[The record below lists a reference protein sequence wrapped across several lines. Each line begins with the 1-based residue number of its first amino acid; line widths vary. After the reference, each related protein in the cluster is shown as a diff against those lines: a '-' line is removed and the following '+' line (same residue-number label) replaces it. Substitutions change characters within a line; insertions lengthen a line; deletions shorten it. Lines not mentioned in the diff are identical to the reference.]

1 MPPCNPYTGL
11 DITTGHSPSS
21 LSSDEI
27 TGMAK
32 KISADITDLYQL
44 MGDDLS
50 EQLGISASY
59 LAHIFGQ
66 VTSHNGI

>member
-1 MPPCNPYTGL
+1 MRSTLIGIDL
-11 DITTGHSPSS
+11 TATHSPST
-21 LSSDEI
+21 LSADEI

-50 EQLGISASY
+50 EQLGSSASY
-59 LAHIFGQ
+59 LAHIFDQ

>member
-1 MPPCNPYTGL
+1 
-11 DITTGHSPSS
+11 
-21 LSSDEI
+21 
-27 TGMAK
+27 MAK

>member
-1 MPPCNPYTGL
+1 MRSTIIG
-11 DITTGHSPSS
+11 IGFTAAHSPST

-27 TGMAK
+27 AGMAK

-59 LAHIFGQ
+59 LAHILGQ
-66 VTSHNGI
+66 VMPHSGI

>member
-1 MPPCNPYTGL
+1 
-11 DITTGHSPSS
+11 
-21 LSSDEI
+21 
-27 TGMAK
+27 MAK

-59 LAHIFGQ
+59 LAHIFSQ
-66 VTSHNGI
+66 VMPHNGM

>member
-1 MPPCNPYTGL
+1 MPQCNPYTGL
-11 DITTGHSPSS
+11 DLTAAHSPST
-21 LSSDEI
+21 LSADEI

-66 VTSHNGI
+66 ITSHSGI